1 VRLLNILLI
10 LALACSFVSAGD
22 VTVDLDRVA
31 LLVPDQEDAD
41 EYSSRIAIHF
51 TLPDEVEDSDI
62 IYAELH
68 VPLDFSGFEIE
79 GNLILEFQAHNITT
93 DWTEENA
100 DWDSPWS
107 ESGGDIDTLT
117 FYTYTITMDGEADV
131 FMDVT
136 KFVRPI
142 VESGSDN
149 FGMMFVPVK
158 HDRLVFHIPEALVT
172 YFTNSAQLRVV
183 YK

>member
-1 VRLLNILLI
+1 MRILNILLI
-10 LALACSFVSAGD
+10 LALACSIVSAGE

-31 LLVPDQEDAD
+31 LLVPSPQDAN

-51 TLPDEVEDSDI
+51 TLPDEVEGSDI

-100 DWDSPWS
+100 DSDGHWS
-107 ESGGDIDTLT
+107 EPGGDIDTLT
-117 FYTYTITMDGEADV
+117 FYTYTITIDGEADV

-149 FGMMFVPVK
+149 FGMMLIPIK
-158 HDRLVFHIPEALVT
+158 HGRLVFHIPQRLIT
-172 YFTNSAQLRVV
+172 YFRNSAQLRVV